1 MLRLVGNI
9 RWLIIAGPYAPGG
22 TGAGGHVGLVLGVV
36 LARFH
41 QELEEVGHRKPPR
54 LH

>member
-9 RWLIIAGPYAPGG
+9 RWLIIMPIRPGV